1 MMQVSNAE
9 MSDDII
15 KRCLILNEMYYIEN
29 IRADIQEVLTLKKN
43 SILKDKMLIK
53 NYDQIKIV
61 GEIL

>member
-1 MMQVSNAE
+1 

-29 IRADIQEVLTLKKN
+29 VRADIQEVLTLKKN
-43 SILKDKMLIK
+43 SILKDKLLIK